1 MVVVVG
7 GKRFF
12 VKMKS
17 DRDKKASGSG
27 HNTEF
32 SGLMGLG
39 PIPILGPI

>member
-17 DRDKKASGSG
+17 DRDKKASG

-32 SGLMGLG
+32 SGLMRAC
-39 PIPILGPI
+39 